1 MVLGTITGKTSTLGF
16 KFLVEGNAKKF
27 QYVQVPHEDSFALA
41 QIMEIEKDINSTI
54 ATCMIIGKR
63 DKDLLVTL
71 QTPPPPGAPVDQA
84 NDEFITQTLG
94 LGKKEGAY
102 LGTLNGREEIPVHL
116 DLNKVLSKHVVVLA
130 KTGAGKSYATGVLLE
145 EILDRKI
152 PILIF
157 DPHGEYSTLKFPN
170 SSAKESL
177 DKHGLV
183 AKAYAV
189 NEYSPNVQDVP
200 TARPLKLDNKNL
212 TPSDL
217 LQLLPA
223 KLSNAQ
229 LSVLYSAMRSMGKS
243 VNFLDLIMALESED
257 SNIKYSIINIID
269 YVNKLNLFSEA
280 PTRLTE
286 LVQPGKATIINLKG
300 TPYDIQE
307 IIVYKLASDLFEARK
322 KGNIPPFFMVIEE
335 AQNYCPERSFGEA
348 KSSGIIRRIASE
360 GRKFGI
366 SIAIISQRPSRVDKN
381 VISQAST
388 QLILKVT
395 NPHDIK
401 AIANSVE
408 GITQET
414 EKEIKNIPIGT
425 AMVTGIAD
433 LPLFVDIRPRKSK
446 HGGESISPLLA
457 ESSDDEDTDITKEVE
472 SHEGELLPL
481 VQPHTSI
488 GDLKL
493 IHGTDFST
501 TLIPCKSITLNQGGE
516 DFPILVNLTNNEFI
530 IDPNSGKS
538 TIINF
543 PKLELSPSQQRVFDI
558 ALKQGSFKPADLFS
572 KSGLQFSEIYDIIN
586 SLTTKGLFTK
596 QGETYTISP
605 TIKNLTNLKQLAC
618 YERVDYARV
627 TFDKK
632 LPTTNNGDTLLNLL
646 SRFATITNEKECWF
660 VQYSPKKK

>member
-1 MVLGTITGKTSTLGF
+1 MKLGTISGKTTTLNF
-16 KFLVEGNAKKF
+16 KFNVEGNARKF
-27 QYVQVPHEDSFALA
+27 QYVQVPHEGSFALA
-41 QIMEIEKDINSTI
+41 QILEIEQDSKETI
-54 ATCMIIGKR
+54 ATCSIIGKR
-63 DKDLLVTL
+63 DKDILTALHTPL
-71 QTPPPPGAPVDQA
+71 QPGSIVEQAEDQ
-84 NDEFITQTLG
+84 FIIQTLG

-102 LGTLNGREEIPVHL
+102 LGTLNGREEIDVHL

-152 PILIF
+152 PVIIF
-157 DPHGEYSTLKFPN
+157 DPHGEYSTFKFPN
-170 SSAKESL
+170 TEAKESL
-177 DKHGLV
+177 EKYNLLP
-183 AKAYAV
+183 KSYSIQ
-189 NEYSPNVQDVP
+189 EYSPNVQDVP
-200 TARPLKLDNKNL
+200 TAKALKLDNRNL
-212 TPSDL
+212 APNDL

-229 LSVLYSAMRSMGKS
+229 LSLLYSALRGLGKN
-243 VNFLDLIMALESED
+243 VNFQDLIMGLESEE
-257 SNIKYSIINIID
+257 SNIKFSIINIIE
-269 YVNKLNLFSEA
+269 YLNKLHLFSEA

-286 LVQPGKATIINLKG
+286 LIQPGKASIINLKG

-307 IIVYKLASDLFEARK
+307 IIAYKLMNDLFEARK

-388 QLILKVT
+388 QIILKVT

-414 EKEIKNIPIGT
+414 EKEIRNIPIGT

-446 HGGESISPLLA
+446 HGGESVNPLLS
-457 ESSDDEDTDITKEVE
+457 EVNETDEDTSKEID
-472 SHEGELLPL
+472 SHEGELLPI
-481 VQPHTSI
+481 VKPHLNMN
-488 GDLKL
+488 DLK
-493 IHGTDFST
+493 IMYGTEFNT
-501 TLIPCKSITLNQGGE
+501 TLVPCLSLTITQAGE
-516 DFPILVNLTNNEFI
+516 EFPLLINLTNNEFI
-530 IDPNSGKS
+530 IDPNTGKS
-538 TIINF
+538 STPNF
-543 PKLELSPSQQRVFDI
+543 PKLELSPNQQRVFDI
-558 ALKQGSFKPADLFS
+558 GLKQGTFKPAELFS

-586 SLTTKGLFTK
+586 TLATRGVFTK
-596 QGETYTISP
+596 NGETYTLAPS
-605 TIKNLTNLKQLAC
+605 IKNLTTLKSLAC
-618 YERVDYARV
+618 YEPVDYARISY
-627 TFDKK
+627 DKK
-632 LPTTNNGDTLLNLL
+632 IHTTKNGDNIL
-646 SRFATITNEKECWF
+646 SLISKFATITNEKECWF
-660 VQYSPKKK
+660 VQYSKK